1 MDDHRYWLNRTEY
14 PFAFREFDSG
24 EGWMNYIDEG
34 QGRPIVF
41 VHGNM
46 TWSFMFRRMVE
57 ALQDTHRCI
66 AMDHLGFGLSD
77 KPPKADYSPKGHAKR
92 FASMMDQFGLKDI
105 TLVVHDA
112 GAPIAFDWAADNPD
126 VIRDVIIFNSH
137 LWNLDDNQT
146 AQKLAKMILSPA
158 NKFYYRYIQSAPG
171 FVLPALFADRYA
183 ISRPIERQYLKP
195 FSAFVERTGVYKMVE
210 SWQTSGPWF
219 DSVKEKSKS
228 LTLKRTLI
236 LWGMKDPMF
245 GPDALSKM
253 VEIFPESQAI
263 EFNESG
269 RFLPEEQSEKVTGE
283 IKWFLMNSGSP
294 TLALIDQIGG

>member
-1 MDDHRYWLNRTEY
+1 
-14 PFAFREFDSG
+14 
-24 EGWMNYIDEG
+24 
-34 QGRPIVF
+34 
-41 VHGNM
+41 
-46 TWSFMFRRMVE
+46 MVE
-57 ALQDTHRCI
+57 ALQGTHRCV

-92 FASMMDQFGLKDI
+92 FASMMNQLGLKDI
-105 TLVVHDA
+105 TLIVHDA
-112 GAPIAFDWAADNPD
+112 GAPIALDWAADNPD
-126 VIRDVIIFNSH
+126 LIRDMIIFNSH

-210 SWQTSGPWF
+210 SWQSCGPWF
-219 DSVKEKSKS
+219 DSVKEKAKS
-228 LTLKRTLI
+228 LNHKRTLI

-245 GPDALSKM
+245 GFDALSTM
-253 VEIFPESQAI
+253 VDIFPESQAI
-263 EFNESG
+263 EFAESG
-269 RFLPEEQSEKVTGE
+269 RFLPEEQSEKVIGE

-294 TLALIDQIGG
+294 TLTLIDQIGG